1 MILKERQIIRIK
13 KCVGT
18 KNGKG
23 EKMKTLLTIILFISF
38 FSSKAFSQDAEKG
51 ANLYK
56 KCVLCHGENGEGKRS
71 QKAPKIAG
79 QFDWYLL
86 KQLKDIKSMTRKNDA
101 MMPYVKGLSD
111 TDLKDLS
118 SFISKMK

>member
-1 MILKERQIIRIK
+1 VLIQ
-13 KCVGT
+13 

-23 EKMKTLLTIILFISF
+23 EKMKTLLTIILLISF
-38 FSSKAFSQDAEKG
+38 FSSKAFSQDAGKG
-51 ANLYK
+51 ADLYK
-56 KCVLCHGENGEGKRS
+56 KCVLCHGDNGEGKRS

-79 QFDWYLL
+79 QFDWYLY

-101 MMPYVKGLSD
+101 MIPYVKGLSD

-118 SFISKMK
+118 AFISKMK